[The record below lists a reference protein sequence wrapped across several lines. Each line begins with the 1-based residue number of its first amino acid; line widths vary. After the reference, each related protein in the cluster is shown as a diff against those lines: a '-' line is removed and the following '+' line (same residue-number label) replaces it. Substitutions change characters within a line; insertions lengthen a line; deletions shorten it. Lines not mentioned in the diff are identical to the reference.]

1 MHHQH
6 SEFLV
11 YKLFSVWSFLQE
23 HRREGREWK
32 ERKKG
37 GEESDL
43 ELRVERRKVFS
54 ATIIF
59 YLVVT
64 LPK

>member
-11 YKLFSVWSFLQE
+11 YKLFSVSSFLQE

-32 ERKKG
+32 ERKK
-37 GEESDL
+37 
-43 ELRVERRKVFS
+43 ERRRGE
-54 ATIIF
+54 
-59 YLVVT
+59 
-64 LPK
+64 